1 MDTGDEDKA
10 RLSLS
15 AVLARRHSNVPCA
28 VGFGISTPQQAKEMA
43 DISDGVIVGS
53 GIVELLEK
61 YGRDAPEHIGRYVK
75 KMKDAVCNPK
85 K

>member
-1 MDTGDEDKA
+1 
-10 RLSLS
+10 
-15 AVLARRHSNVPCA
+15 
-28 VGFGISTPQQAKEMA
+28 MA